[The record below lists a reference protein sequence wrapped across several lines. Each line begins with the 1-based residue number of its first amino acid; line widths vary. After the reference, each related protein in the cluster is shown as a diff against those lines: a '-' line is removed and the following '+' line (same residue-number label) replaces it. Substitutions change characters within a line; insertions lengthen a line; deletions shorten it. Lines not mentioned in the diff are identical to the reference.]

1 MVALDAAHHRVL
13 ARDVAALR
21 TQPPQAMSAMD
32 GYAVRSADASAVAAR
47 LKVIGEVA
55 AGRPFEKTVGA
66 GEAVRIFTGG
76 VIPEGADAVII
87 QEDTVVEDGGIT
99 ITEAA
104 SPGRHIRP
112 AGVDFRQGDVLLARG
127 TRLTDRDLSLAAGMN
142 YPELAVRRRPKVAM
156 LATGDELVMPGS
168 TPGPGQIVYSNGY
181 ALRALARQ
189 EGAETIDL
197 GIAADTVEATTLGI
211 RRARDSGADILIT
224 TGGASVGDHDLVKQ
238 SLEAEGVTMAF
249 WRIAMRPGKPMMHG
263 RLGAMRVIGLPGN
276 PVSSYVCG
284 FLFLVPLIRAACRAA
299 PSSTTPTRR
308 RCSGAMSPP
317 TTCAKTICAP
327 ASRCARRRPD
337 RHAGRPSGQ
346 FAVGKSRCGTG
357 ACDPCAV
364 CAGGRRRIGLRYP
377 AAAGLSPLERLV
389 PAKPGFVD
397 EKLSGCGTHM
407 EHIVSVHDLFLSNGV
422 YKWESRSSEFLSG
435 SDSRNRT
442 ALSTWGTGRDA
453 HAQTI

>member
-1 MVALDAAHHRVL
+1 MALMPVTEALAAVLAGAEPLPEEMVGLDTAYHRVL

-21 TQPPQAMSAMD
+21 TQPPQPMSAMD
-32 GYAVRSADASAVAAR
+32 GYAVRSADASAVVAR

-55 AGRPFEKTVGA
+55 AGRPFEKTIGN

-76 VIPEGADAVII
+76 VIPEGADAVVI
-87 QEDTVVEDGGIT
+87 QEDTVVESGGIT

-104 SPGRHIRP
+104 VAGRHIRP

-142 YPELAVRRRPKVAM
+142 HPMLPVRRRPKVAM

-181 ALRALARQ
+181 ALRALARA

-197 GIAADTVEATTLGI
+197 GIAADTIEATALGI

-224 TGGASVGDHDLVKQ
+224 TGGASVGDHDLVKR
-238 SLEAEGVTMAF
+238 SLEAEGVAMAF

-284 FLFLVPLIRAACRAA
+284 FLFLVPLIRALSGRAVVHHAKETALLGRDIAANDLREDYLRARLEMRADGVLIATPVDHQDSSLLGNLAAARALVIRA
-299 PSSTTPTRR
+299 PF
-308 RCSGAMSPP
+308 
-317 TTCAKTICAP
+317 AP
-327 ASRCARRRPD
+327 AAV
-337 RHAGRPSGQ
+337 AG
-346 FAVGKSRCGTG
+346 A
-357 ACDPCAV
+357 ACD
-364 CAGGRRRIGLRYP
+364 ILRLP
-377 AAAGLSPLERLV
+377 
-389 PAKPGFVD
+389 
-397 EKLSGCGTHM
+397 
-407 EHIVSVHDLFLSNGV
+407 I
-422 YKWESRSSEFLSG
+422 
-435 SDSRNRT
+435 
-442 ALSTWGTGRDA
+442 
-453 HAQTI
+453 